1 MILISN
7 DPISAS
13 EKLICKRE
21 TLCFCGVPQG
31 SILGPLLFIIYMNDL
46 PNMVNTANISMYAD
60 DTDLLARTKNGSDI
74 SSKQVPEFLKIC
86 EWLRSNKLSLN
97 ALKAKFMIIGSHQR
111 VGELES
117 ARTIP
122 VVRAQGKVIK

>member
-21 TLCFCGVPQG
+21 TLYIPLNVFCGVPQG

-60 DTDLLARTKNGSDI
+60 NTDL
-74 SSKQVPEFLKIC
+74 
-86 EWLRSNKLSLN
+86 
-97 ALKAKFMIIGSHQR
+97 
-111 VGELES
+111 S
-117 ARTIP
+117 AR
-122 VVRAQGKVIK
+122 IKKC